1 MLVKTKFNIG
11 QLLFSK
17 GYMPVFDL
25 IGVDEYVEKETAFI
39 ITKMTR
45 VDSKKY
51 SYILYCQTT
60 GSYSEWIQD
69 ETSMEY
75 VFDT

>member
-17 GYMPVFDL
+17 EQMPVTDL
-25 IGVDEYVEKETAFI
+25 TDNDEIVEEETAFI

-45 VDSKKY
+45 VDSKIY

-69 ETSMEY
+69 EPSMEI
-75 VFDT
+75 VFNT